1 MYLLLNI
8 GLRRRFHIIATNSNN
23 ELEKRLKWYRI
34 VPLSGEEERL
44 ATQLATIFYNLKIDV
59 DYDVMMAKP
68 ELYYPQNFPQ
78 MSNWNSI
85 VVEAYF
91 KLHILKIKEIQYKEA
106 LNAK

>member
-1 MYLLLNI
+1 MYLLLNV
-8 GLRRRFHIIATNSNN
+8 GLRRRFHTIAAKSND
-23 ELEKRLKWYRI
+23 ELEEKLKWYRI

-44 ATQLATIFYNLKIDV
+44 ADQLATIFYTRKINV

-68 ELYYPQNFPQ
+68 ELYYPQNFPE

-91 KLHILKIKEIQYKEA
+91 QYHLLKVREQQYKEA